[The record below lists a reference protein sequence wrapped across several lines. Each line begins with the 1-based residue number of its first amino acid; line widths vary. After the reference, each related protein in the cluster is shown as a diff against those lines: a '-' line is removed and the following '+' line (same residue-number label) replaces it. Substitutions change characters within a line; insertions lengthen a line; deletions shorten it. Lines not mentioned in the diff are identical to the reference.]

1 MKLIFHQVRLVDHSM
16 DRRGSLVVED
26 GHIREIHID
35 EVPADLAKAGGAAI
49 HIDCSGTDWVLM
61 PAFVDLHAHF
71 RDPGFPEKESLESAS
86 LAAAS
91 GGFGTVV
98 CMANTKPVIDNLDLA
113 RKLQSRAERLG
124 LIDLF
129 PVLALSRNMEGHDTG
144 HLEALDA
151 KTIGGT
157 VRLLSED
164 GKDVADDRVLRKA
177 LHEARRLGLPV
188 SYHCDWGG
196 KEAEDAKK
204 AGLPRCIWSRLEE
217 NLATERVLAL
227 AAETGVHIHIAH
239 VSTKEAVELIR
250 RARKGSAAQGFRL
263 TCEATPHHLACT
275 EEIVDQLGPESYGR
289 VNPPLRTAADIG
301 ALIEAVQSGII
312 DAIATDHAPH
322 TEADKAQGAP
332 GFIGLETAFAACH
345 TALVAERHLSLKK
358 LSALM
363 SRNPSRILRLEDRG
377 FLAPWARADLVL
389 VDPSAEWTV
398 QKEDFK
404 SRSSNSPFIGQ
415 RLQGRVLM
423 TIHRGNIVYDT
434 LTNYPRRIG

>member
-1 MKLIFHQVRLVDHSM
+1 MKLIFEQVRLVDHNM
-16 DRRGSLVVED
+16 DRRGSLIVED
-26 GHIREIHID
+26 GHIREIYID
-35 EVPADLAKAGGAAI
+35 ERPVDLAKACGAAI

-86 LAAAS
+86 LAAAA

-113 RKLQSRAERLG
+113 RHLQSRADRLG

-129 PVLALSRNMEGHDTG
+129 PVLALSRNMEGRDTG
-144 HLEALDA
+144 HLEAIDT

-164 GKDVADDRVLRKA
+164 GKDVADDGVLRKA
-177 LHEARRLGLPV
+177 LQEARRLGLPV

-196 KEAEDAKK
+196 KEAEAAKV
-204 AGLPRCIWSRLEE
+204 AGAGRAVWSRLEE
-217 NLATERVLAL
+217 NNATERVLAL
-227 AAETGVHIHIAH
+227 AAKVGLHLHIAH

-250 RARKGSAAQGFRL
+250 RARKGSAAQDFRL

-275 EEIVDQLGPESYGR
+275 EETADQLGAESHGR
-289 VNPPLRTAADIG
+289 VNPPLRTAEDRNV
-301 ALIEAVQSGII
+301 LIEALQEGTI

-332 GFIGLETAFAACH
+332 GFIGLETAFAACY
-345 TALVAERHLSLKK
+345 TTLVAERHLSLKK

-404 SRSSNSPFIGQ
+404 SRSSNSPFIGKN
-415 RLQGRVLM
+415 LQGRVLM

-434 LTNYPRRIG
+434 LTNYPRRTR